1 MGANVVSK
9 ATWAMGVAMMKT
21 TTAVAIGTMAIAVAR
36 TTTNTNTITA
46 QHASVWIQRNIQM
59 RQNAMD
65 TAEVQTSK
73 VTAIAMTATTTAVVT
88 TTVVTVVETKEANGN
103 TRIAQIA
110 NARTQLKRV
119 QTRATT
125 IILDIREVN
134 VSDIDFFGFR

>member
-1 MGANVVSK
+1 
-9 ATWAMGVAMMKT
+9 MMKT
-21 TTAVAIGTMAIAVAR
+21 TIAVAIGTMAIAVAR

-73 VTAIAMTATTTAVVT
+73 VTAIAMTTTTTAAVT
-88 TTVVTVVETKEANGN
+88 TTVVTVVETKEAHGN
-103 TRIAQIA
+103 TRIAQRA
-110 NARTQLKRV
+110 SARTQLKRV
-119 QTRATT
+119 QTRAST

-134 VSDIDFFGFR
+134 VSDIDFFGF